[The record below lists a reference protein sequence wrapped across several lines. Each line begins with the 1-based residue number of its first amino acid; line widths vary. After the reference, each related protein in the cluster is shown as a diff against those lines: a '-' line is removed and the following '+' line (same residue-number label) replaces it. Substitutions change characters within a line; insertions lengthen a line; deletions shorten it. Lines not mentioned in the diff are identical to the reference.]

1 MTYQSCVIYGF
12 SDGTCGSG
20 TCGRVLDWDLI
31 HTNGLEIFFG
41 KSETGHASNPY
52 YGIRTRINPLTGC
65 ITRGKAIKDAVDIFY
80 QKVYEYCAS
89 NGVELPGKPE
99 YACVLEGDMN
109 YNLEVYSI
117 EKIKPGIKPGI
128 KSVVYIEVTHA
139 TASKEDVE
147 VFVRETMSNIWLD
160 ENMKKDDFD
169 ICKTIDKF
177 ETDKTVFETFKL
189 TFLHET
195 KKQSHEF
202 MKIFLKIE
210 GRSDDDAPQLL
221 LGTSNI
227 YVKIHRKRAQIGNVW
242 LNMESIMDS

>member
-1 MTYQSCVIYGF
+1 MIYQSCVIYGF
-12 SDGTCGSG
+12 SDGTCG
-20 TCGRVLDWDLI
+20 RVLDWDFI
-31 HTNGLEIFFG
+31 HTNGLELFFS
-41 KSETGHASNPY
+41 KSETGHASIPY

-80 QKVYEYCAS
+80 QKVYEYCDS
-89 NGVELPGKPE
+89 NGVDLPGKPE
-99 YACVLEGDMN
+99 YACVLEGDLN

-117 EKIKPGIKPGI
+117 EKIKPGIK
-128 KSVVYIEVTHA
+128 SVVYIDVTHA
-139 TASKEDVE
+139 TASKEVVE
-147 VFVRETMSNIWLD
+147 AFVRDTVSNICLD
-160 ENMKKDDFD
+160 ENMKKDDLD
-169 ICKTIDKF
+169 ICKTND
-177 ETDKTVFETFKL
+177 TDKNFKL

-195 KKQSHEF
+195 KKQSQEF

-221 LGTSNI
+221 CGTSNV

>member
-1 MTYQSCVIYGF
+1 M
-12 SDGTCGSG
+12 
-20 TCGRVLDWDLI
+20 
-31 HTNGLEIFFG
+31 
-41 KSETGHASNPY
+41 
-52 YGIRTRINPLTGC
+52 
-65 ITRGKAIKDAVDIFY
+65 
-80 QKVYEYCAS
+80 
-89 NGVELPGKPE
+89 
-99 YACVLEGDMN
+99 
-109 YNLEVYSI
+109 
-117 EKIKPGIKPGI
+117 
-128 KSVVYIEVTHA
+128 YIEVTHA

-169 ICKTIDKF
+169 ICKTIDKTEF
-177 ETDKTVFETFKL
+177 ETDKTEFETFKL